1 LILAALGLALILIVL
16 GDAFVTIVLPK
27 TVSKSVR
34 PTQLFFDSWSGI
46 STAIASRLK
55 AQSREAFLG
64 YVWPLSTIVLIAL
77 WAITLIF
84 GFALIQFGLDTPL
97 SSVERGFGTDLYMSA
112 ATFLTLGYGDVTATT
127 ALGRTVSMAEAGMGF
142 GFLALVI
149 GYLPVYYQAFSARE
163 RTALLLDARAG
174 APPMSGELLRFQG
187 NDLTGL
193 RDLFAE
199 FERWSASLL
208 EGFLS
213 YPVLAYYRSQHAQLS
228 WLACLTCVTDAC
240 AFVLAAYPEGTD
252 EERALK
258 KQAAVTFAIS
268 RHLAVDLAY
277 VLGVEPLKCDT
288 PRIDR
293 AEFELLCREV
303 ESRGIALAPCT
314 VSCDKLADYAAQ
326 YEPYFKGLA
335 NHLMLEIPAWMPTDE
350 RLASWQTS
358 AWAGTTGH
366 F

>member
-1 LILAALGLALILIVL
+1 MILVVVGTALILLVL
-16 GDAFVTIVLPK
+16 SDAFVTIVLPK
-27 TVSKSVR
+27 TVSRSVR
-34 PTQLFFDSWSGI
+34 PTQLFNAGWSAVC
-46 STAIASRLK
+46 SAVARRLSPQ
-55 AQSREAFLG
+55 ARESFLG
-64 YVWPLSTIVLIAL
+64 YVWPLSTLLLIGIWAVAL
-77 WAITLIF
+77 IC
-84 GFALIQFGLDTPL
+84 GFALLQYGFQTPL
-97 SSVERGFGTDLYMSA
+97 STSEAGFGTDFYLSA

-127 ALGRTVSMAEAGMGF
+127 ALGRAISMVEAGIGF

-149 GYLPVYYQAFSARE
+149 GYVPVYYQAFSARE

-240 AFVLAAYPEGTD
+240 AFVLAAYPEGSD

-277 VLGVEPLKCDT
+277 VLGVPPMRCDT
-288 PRIDR
+288 ARIDR
-293 AEFELLCREV
+293 AQFELLCSVV
-303 ESRGIALAPCT
+303 ESHGILLAPYD
-314 VSCDKLADYAAQ
+314 VSCNKLTEYAEQ

-335 NHLMLEIPAWMPTDE
+335 GHLMLEIPDWMPADE

-358 AWAGTTGH
+358 AWSGTGH

>member
-1 LILAALGLALILIVL
+1 MILTLLGLTLIFIVL

-27 TVSKSVR
+27 TVARSVR
-34 PTQLFFDSWSGI
+34 PTQLFFAVWSGA
-46 STAIASRLK
+46 SRAIAKRLSP
-55 AQSREAFLG
+55 ARREAFLG
-64 YVWPLSTIVLIAL
+64 YVWPLSTLILIVL
-77 WAITLIF
+77 WAKVLIL

-127 ALGRTVSMAEAGMGF
+127 ALGRTVSMVEAGVGF

-149 GYLPVYYQAFSARE
+149 GYVPVYYQAFSARE

-174 APPMSGELLRFQG
+174 APPMAGELLRFQG

-208 EGFLS
+208 ESFLS
-213 YPVLAYYRSQHAQLS
+213 NPVLAYYRSQHAQLS
-228 WLACLTCVTDAC
+228 WLACLTCIADAC
-240 AFVLAAYPEGTD
+240 AFVLSAYPETSD
-252 EERALK
+252 EERALR
-258 KQAAVTFAIS
+258 KQAAVTFAIA

-277 VLGVEPLKCDT
+277 VLGVPPLECGRT
-288 PRIDR
+288 RIDEAQFRMLR
-293 AEFELLCREV
+293 AEVVSKGVTLAEC
-303 ESRGIALAPCT
+303 ES
-314 VSCDKLADYAAQ
+314 SCSRLGDFAAQ

-335 NHLMLEIPAWMPTDE
+335 DHLMLEIPGWMPEDE

-358 AWAGTTGH
+358 AWSGTGH